1 MIIHFPRPTRCLA
14 VVLALATRQHGD
26 LTFAS
31 FGNGSAEDLVGIIAR
46 GRERY
51 GRNATSASTDAR
63 TARENAS

>member
-1 MIIHFPRPTRCLA
+1 MLIHFPRPSRCLA
-14 VVLALATRQHGD
+14 VVWATRHHDD

-31 FGNGSAEDLVGIIAR
+31 VGNGSAEDLVGIIAR

-51 GRNATSASTDAR
+51 VRNATSASTDAR